1 MYLLSI
7 DYENADRNGSGK
19 FSFNT
24 QRGKICKWTLLSSG
38 AAGHELLQLMALASG
53 GPGFITH
60 LPCDLDRFSR
70 RSGMPLRLEM
80 LLARHS
86 PYDGRSFPSSVFG
99 SGIEID
105 DENQVK
111 TLKKS
116 NCQRLPSGTPIF
128 KLPLGS
134 GNLKFLILGYGDRW
148 RPHENTDAFDF
159 RDPFHRTSR
168 FHSLFSSDE
177 FITDPIAFLS
187 RLHYRAIR
195 CSRFPAQE
203 TMKKMSALFKEHLTI
218 ETDRWLEKGC
228 DFEQEWYQL
237 RPWQQRAALPILDA
251 VRHIIDATPRSGTP
265 LDRPGVILLDRP
277 DRFCT
282 EKTFSRWIM
291 LMDRLLP
298 AMQYVVTLSE
308 KSRSNFP
315 AFLQR
320 KRLSVPSGAVPS
332 KTKRKKPCLPS
343 GAVLLVDVDSR
354 LPNLALMKLSRYYR
368 EQGRKVVLARK
379 SCKINGVE
387 KVYASSVFFTPASTR
402 RVNALREWYGDS
414 LIVGGSG
421 VDIHRRLPPEIENMP
436 ADYDLYP
443 ELDGRAIGFLTRG
456 CPNKCPFCIVP
467 AKEGKTH
474 QVSNLNDLVQK
485 DLKKLILLDDNLLS
499 YSRAG
504 EILEDM
510 ALRDLQVNFNQTLD
524 IRLLDKEKSRLLR
537 RIRCTNSRFTR
548 QAYHFSLNDTHD
560 MDRIRRKYEQ
570 LGFTPKD
577 NVEFIC
583 MYGYNTTLAEDVER
597 FRFLR
602 SLPGAYVFVQRYR
615 PIPGGPPVILE
626 SFFDDGA
633 DELINELVKI
643 IFPQNMKS
651 MEKYYRW
658 LSKLY
663 VTVFGKLHMDL
674 VDTLFRYNNRDQKG
688 RYIATMA
695 RTMEGHWLP

>member
-7 DYENADRNGSGK
+7 HYKNAGRNGDGEFCFK
-19 FSFNT
+19 R
-24 QRGKICKWTLLSSG
+24 QRGKIRKWTLLPSG
-38 AAGHELLQLMALASG
+38 VAGHELLQLMALVSG

-60 LPCDLDRFSR
+60 LPCDLDRFSER
-70 RSGMPLRLEM
+70 TGIPLHIEI

-86 PYDGRSFPSSVFG
+86 PYDGRSFPSSAFG
-99 SGIEID
+99 SGIEIN
-105 DENQVK
+105 DEGHVK
-111 TLKKS
+111 SLNKR
-116 NCQRLPSGTPIF
+116 NCQMLPPGTPIF
-128 KLPLGS
+128 KLSLGS
-134 GNLKFLILGYGDRW
+134 GNLKFLVLGYGDRW

-159 RDPFHRTSR
+159 RDPFHRVSR

-187 RLHYRAIR
+187 RLHYKAIR

-203 TMKKMSALFKEHLTI
+203 TMQKVSALIKEHLNI

-228 DFEQEWYQL
+228 DFEQEWRQL
-237 RPWQQRAALPILDA
+237 HPWQQRVVLPILDA
-251 VRHIIDATPRSGTP
+251 VRHIVDATPRSGAP
-265 LDRPGVILLDRP
+265 LDRPAVIFLDRP

-282 EKTFSRWIM
+282 ERIFPRWIT

-298 AMQYVVTLSE
+298 AMQYVITLSE
-308 KSRSNFP
+308 KSRSSFP
-315 AFLQR
+315 GPLHR
-320 KRLSVPSGAVPS
+320 KRLPVPSGAVPS
-332 KTKRKKPCLPS
+332 KPERKKPRLPS
-343 GAVLLVDVDSR
+343 GAILLVDVDSR

-368 EQGRKVVLARK
+368 EQGRKVVLARESLK
-379 SCKINGVE
+379 TKGVE
-387 KVYASSVFFTPASTR
+387 RVYASSVFFTPPSTR
-402 RVNALREWYGDS
+402 RVSALREWYGDS

-443 ELDGRAIGFLTRG
+443 ELDDRGIGFLTRG

-474 QVSNLNDLVQK
+474 QVSNLDDLLQK

-499 YSRAG
+499 YSGAG
-504 EILEDM
+504 EILDDM
-510 ALRDLQVNFNQTLD
+510 ARRDLQVNFNQTLD

-537 RIRCTNSRFTR
+537 RIRCSNSRFTR
-548 QAYHFSLNDTHD
+548 QAYHFSLNDTDD
-560 MDRIRRKYEQ
+560 MDRICRKYRQ

-583 MYGYNTTLAEDVER
+583 MYGYNTTLAEDVKR

-602 SLPGAYVFVQRYR
+602 SLPGAYVFVQCYR
-615 PIPGGPPVILE
+615 PILGGPPPQLE

-633 DELINELVKI
+633 DRLINELVKI

-663 VTVFGKLHMDL
+663 VTAFGKLHMDL

-688 RYIATMA
+688 RYIARMA
-695 RTMEGHWLP
+695 SALEDQLLP